1 MTVKDAS
8 DIRAALSSS
17 AVSLKLHLP
26 EGTTYRLGGAHLL
39 VHRKRVAF
47 YSEGTGAILDAGGLS
62 RHFDVAYGG
71 ALALDR
77 VHLTNGGLVRVRIH
91 AVTNT
96 ASLCDT
102 AVCSILPCVRSAVC
116 KDGAA
121 VQVRHG
127 GTLSFRDG
135 NITNC
140 SAHGASFRQLNYVQD
155 DDAVR
160 P

>member
-77 VHLTNGGLVRVRIH
+77 VHLINGGLVRVRIH
-91 AVTNT
+91 AAPNT
-96 ASLCDT
+96 ASLCEMFHPAFVFALPSARMAPLCKYAT
-102 AVCSILPCVRSAVC
+102 AAPFRFAT
-116 KDGAA
+116 
-121 VQVRHG
+121 
-127 GTLSFRDG
+127 GTSRIALRMG
-135 NITNC
+135 
-140 SAHGASFRQLNYVQD
+140 
-155 DDAVR
+155 R
-160 P
+160 PSDN